1 MTPYK
6 QAFIVPTENGAVS
19 LVVVMARSSTEGKGK
34 AKETATEAEQC
45 DAWDVCAYPTHP
57 DLPEGIRRI
66 FIA

>member
-6 QAFIVPTENGAVS
+6 QAFAVTTENGAVS
-19 LVVVMARSSTEGKGK
+19 LVVVQARHSTEGKQL
-34 AKETATEAEQC
+34 AKDAAAEAEQC

-57 DLPEGIRRI
+57 DLPEGCRRL